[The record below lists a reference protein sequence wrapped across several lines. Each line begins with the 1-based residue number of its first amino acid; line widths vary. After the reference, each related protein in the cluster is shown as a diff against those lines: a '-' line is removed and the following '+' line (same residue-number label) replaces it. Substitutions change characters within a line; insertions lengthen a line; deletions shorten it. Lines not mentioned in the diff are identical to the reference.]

1 MRGFSSRAVVGL
13 RAIIEIMKRV
23 VVLGS
28 GFAGMQAVVELERL
42 FRHSPEYEILLIS
55 DQNFVLFTP
64 LLPQIASSQI
74 DPRHIAQ
81 AIRDVRGRRRFRFL
95 RSTVRSIDLQNQRL
109 ETADGPIEYDSLVV
123 ALGSRTNYFNTP
135 GAREHTYDF
144 KTLEDSMVLR
154 EHILDLCEHA
164 DHVADAA
171 DRRRLLTIAV
181 VGGGYTGVELLT
193 DLRDFLFDYA
203 ARFYRGL
210 TRDSFRLV
218 LIEATDS
225 ILGGIHP
232 KLRTHAMQRLGR
244 EGIEILYKSRV
255 TQCFE
260 HAVEINGSEQ
270 LPAGTVVWTAG
281 VRAHELVE
289 SLPGPHD
296 RAGRACVNEH
306 LQLDDHPE
314 VFVLGDSAV
323 AADAGLREDAPQVA
337 PVAIGHGRIAARNI
351 AHRERGEPLEAYRYV
366 SEGMLVSL
374 GARDAVVSVAGIQV
388 HGYFAWLF
396 WNAVHL
402 YKLVSL
408 KKQFQVFADW
418 SLATIF
424 PRDAAIIRRPR
435 DCKLCEAANAARTS
449 AETKRASTA

>member
-1 MRGFSSRAVVGL
+1 
-13 RAIIEIMKRV
+13 MKRL

-28 GFAGMQAVVELERL
+28 GFAGMQAVVELNRL
-42 FRHSPEYEILLIS
+42 FRNARDYEILLIS

-95 RSTVRSIDLQNQRL
+95 RSTVQSIDLPNRRIG
-109 ETADGPIEYDSLVV
+109 TVAGPVTYDSLVI
-123 ALGSRTNYFNTP
+123 ALGSRTNFFNTP

-144 KTLEDSMVLR
+144 KTLEDSVVLR

-164 DHVADAA
+164 DHVAEAA
-171 DRRRLLTIAV
+171 ERRRLLTIAV

-193 DLRDFLFDYA
+193 DLQDFLFNYA
-203 ARFYRGL
+203 ARYYRGIS
-210 TRDSFRLV
+210 RDSFRLL
-218 LIEATDS
+218 LIEATGY
-225 ILGGIHP
+225 ILASTHP
-232 KLRTHAMQRLGR
+232 KLRDHAMKRLRR
-244 EGIEILYKSRV
+244 EGIEIRYDARV
-255 TQCFE
+255 TRCFE
-260 HAVEINGSEQ
+260 DGVEINGAEKI
-270 LPAGTVVWTAG
+270 PAATVVWTAG
-281 VRAHELVE
+281 VRAHKLVE

-296 RAGRACVNEH
+296 RAGRACVNKN
-306 LQLDDHPE
+306 LQLENFPE
-314 VFVLGDSAV
+314 VFVAGDSAV
-323 AADAGLREDAPQVA
+323 ASSEPGAPQVA
-337 PVAIGHGRIAARNI
+337 PVAIAHGKVAARNI
-351 AHRERGEPLEAYRYV
+351 AHRERNERLESYRYV
-366 SEGMLVSL
+366 SQGMLVSL
-374 GARDAVVSVAGIQV
+374 GSRDAVVSVVGFQV

-408 KKQFQVFADW
+408 KKQFQVALDW

-435 DCKLCEAANAARTS
+435 ACKLCEPAAVANPT
-449 AETKRASTA
+449 STAASPNERATPA

>member
-1 MRGFSSRAVVGL
+1 
-13 RAIIEIMKRV
+13 MKRV

-42 FRHSPEYEILLIS
+42 FGHSPDYEILLIS

-64 LLPQIASSQI
+64 LLPQIASSHI

-81 AIRDVRGRRRFRFL
+81 AIRDVRGSRRFRFL
-95 RSTVRSIDLQNQRL
+95 RSTVLSIDLQKRRVD
-109 ETADGPIEYDSLVV
+109 TVDGPIEYDSLVI
-123 ALGSRTNYFNTP
+123 ALGSRTNYFNTL

-144 KTLEDSMVLR
+144 KTLEDSVVLR
-154 EHILDLCEHA
+154 EHVLDLCEHA
-164 DHVADAA
+164 DHVADPAE
-171 DRRRLLTIAV
+171 RRRLLTIAV

-193 DLRDFLFDYA
+193 DLQDFLFNYA
-203 ARFYRGL
+203 ARYYRGL
-210 TRDSFRLV
+210 TRNSFRLV
-218 LIEATDS
+218 LIEATDG
-225 ILGGIHP
+225 ILRGIHP
-232 KLRTHAMQRLGR
+232 KLRAHAMKRLGR
-244 EGIEILYKSRV
+244 EGIEMMYKSRV
-255 TQCFE
+255 TRCFNDSI
-260 HAVEINGSEQ
+260 EINGTETLSV
-270 LPAGTVVWTAG
+270 ATVVWTAG

-289 SLPGPHD
+289 ALPGPHD
-296 RAGRACVNEH
+296 RAGRARVNEF
-306 LQLDDHPE
+306 LQLEGHPE
-314 VFVLGDSAV
+314 IFIAGDSAV
-323 AADAGLREDAPQVA
+323 ASDTGLREDPPQVA
-337 PVAIGHGRIAARNI
+337 PVAIGHGNIAARNI
-351 AHRERGEPLEAYRYV
+351 AHRERGEPLETYRYV
-366 SEGMLVSL
+366 SQGMLVSL

-435 DCKLCEAANAARTS
+435 GCKLCEANASSTS
-449 AETKRASTA
+449 TEAKCTSTA

>member
-1 MRGFSSRAVVGL
+1 
-13 RAIIEIMKRV
+13 MKRI

-28 GFAGMQAVVELERL
+28 GFAGMEAAVDLERL
-42 FRHSPEYEILLIS
+42 FRHSPDYEILLIS

-81 AIRDVRGRRRFRFL
+81 AIRDVRGSRRFRFL
-95 RSTVRSIDLQNQRL
+95 RSTVHAIDLQSRSVST
-109 ETADGPIEYDSLVV
+109 TAAPISYDSLVI

-135 GAREHTYDF
+135 GAREHTHDF
-144 KTLEDSMVLR
+144 KTLEDAIVLR
-154 EHILDLCEHA
+154 EHILDLLEHA
-164 DHVADAA
+164 DHVRDLQE
-171 DRRRLLTIAV
+171 RKRLLTIAV

-193 DLRDFLFDYA
+193 DLQDFLFNYA
-203 ARFYRGL
+203 ARYYRGL
-210 TRDSFRLV
+210 THDSFRLV
-218 LIEATDS
+218 LIEATGS

-232 KLRTHAMQRLGR
+232 KLRDHAMKRLGH

-260 HAVEINGSEQ
+260 NIVEINGSERIS
-270 LPAGTVVWTAG
+270 AATVVWTAG
-281 VRAHELVE
+281 VRAPDLVE
-289 SLPGPHD
+289 ALPGPHD
-296 RAGRACVNEH
+296 RAGRACVNAH
-306 LQLDDHPE
+306 LQLENYPE
-314 VFVLGDSAV
+314 VFVLGDSSV
-323 AADAGLREDAPQVA
+323 AQDGELRENVPQVA
-337 PVAIGHGRIAARNI
+337 PVAISHGKLAARNV
-351 AHRERGEPLEAYRYV
+351 AHRERGEPLESYRYV

-374 GARDAVVSVAGIQV
+374 GARDAVVSIGGIQV

-408 KKQFQVFADW
+408 KKQFQVAADW

-424 PRDAAIIRRPR
+424 PRDTAIIRRPR
-435 DCKLCEAANAARTS
+435 TCKLCENASAVKAESVPGTSPPTNRAAS
-449 AETKRASTA
+449 A

>member
-1 MRGFSSRAVVGL
+1 MS
-13 RAIIEIMKRV
+13 MKRV

-28 GFAGMQAVVELERL
+28 GFAGMQAVVEIERL
-42 FRHSPEYEILLIS
+42 FRNAPDYEILLIS
-55 DQNFVLFTP
+55 DQNLVLFTP

-95 RSTVRSIDLQNQRL
+95 RSAVRSIDLQNRCL
-109 ETADGPIEYDSLVV
+109 ETAAGPISYDSLVL

-144 KTLEDSMVLR
+144 KTLEDSVVLR
-154 EHILDLCEHA
+154 EHVLDLCEHA
-164 DHVADAA
+164 DHIADAA
-171 DRRRLLTIAV
+171 ERRRLLTIAV

-193 DLRDFLFDYA
+193 DLQDFLFNYA
-203 ARFYRGL
+203 ARYYRGL
-210 TRDSFRLV
+210 THDSFRLV

-225 ILGGIHP
+225 ILGSIHP
-232 KLRTHAMQRLGR
+232 KLRAHAMKRLGR
-244 EGIEILYKSRV
+244 EGIEILYHSRV
-255 TQCFE
+255 TRCFE
-260 HAVEINGSEQ
+260 ESLEINHAEK
-270 LPAGTVVWTAG
+270 LPVATVVWTAG
-281 VRAHELVE
+281 VRSHELVE
-289 SLPGPHD
+289 ALPGPHD
-296 RAGRACVNEH
+296 RAGRAHVNEY
-306 LQLDDHPE
+306 LQLENYPD
-314 VFVLGDSAV
+314 VFVAGDSAV
-323 AADAGLREDAPQVA
+323 ASSEMGAPQVA
-337 PVAIGHGRIAARNI
+337 PVAIAHGKIAARNI
-351 AHRERGEPLEAYRYV
+351 AHRERGEPLESYRYV
-366 SEGMLVSL
+366 SQGMLVSL

-408 KKQFQVFADW
+408 KKQFQVALDW

-435 DCKLCEAANAARTS
+435 GCKLCEAAGNAPS
-449 AETKRASTA
+449 ASPSSPAAASETKRATTA

>member
-1 MRGFSSRAVVGL
+1 
-13 RAIIEIMKRV
+13 MKRI

-42 FRHSPEYEILLIS
+42 FHRDANYEILLVS

-95 RSTVRSIDLQNQRL
+95 RSTVQSLDLANRRV
-109 ETADGPIEYDSLVV
+109 ETTAGPVAYDSLVI

-135 GAREHTYDF
+135 GARENTFDF
-144 KTLEDSMVLR
+144 KTLEDAVVLR

-164 DHVADAA
+164 DHVADPAE
-171 DRRRLLTIAV
+171 RRRLLTIAV

-193 DLRDFLFDYA
+193 DLQDFLFNYA
-203 ARFYRGL
+203 ARRYRGI
-210 TRDSFRLV
+210 TRDSFRLL
-218 LIEATDS
+218 LIEATDK
-225 ILGGIHP
+225 ILATIHP
-232 KLRTHAMQRLGR
+232 KLRAHAMHRLGR
-244 EGIEILYKSRV
+244 EGIEIRYNSRV
-255 TQCFE
+255 TQVFDGGI
-260 HAVEINGSEQ
+260 EINGADKI
-270 LPAGTVVWTAG
+270 PAATVVWTAG

-289 SLPGPHD
+289 ALPGPHD
-296 RAGRACVNEH
+296 RAGRACVNEY
-306 LQLDDHPE
+306 LQLESFPE
-314 VFVLGDSAV
+314 VFVAGDSAV
-323 AADAGLREDAPQVA
+323 AADVSLREEAPQVA
-337 PVAIGHGRIAARNI
+337 PVAISHGKLAARNI
-351 AHRERGEPLEAYRYV
+351 AHRERKQPLESYRYV

-374 GARDAVVSVAGIQV
+374 GARDAVVSVAGLQV

-408 KKQFQVFADW
+408 KKQFQVAADW
-418 SLATIF
+418 ALATIF

-435 DCKLCEAANAARTS
+435 ACKFCEKAAGEAS
-449 AETKRASTA
+449 RASTA

>member
-1 MRGFSSRAVVGL
+1 
-13 RAIIEIMKRV
+13 MKRV

-42 FRHSPEYEILLIS
+42 FRHSPEYEILLVS

-64 LLPQIASSQI
+64 LLPQITSSQI

-81 AIRDVRGRRRFRFL
+81 AIRDVRGSRRFRFL
-95 RSTVRSIDLQNQRL
+95 RSTVRSIDLQNRSL
-109 ETADGPIEYDSLVV
+109 DTTTGPIAYDSLVI

-144 KTLEDSMVLR
+144 KTLEDSMSLR
-154 EHILDLCEHA
+154 EHVLDLCEHA

-171 DRRRLLTIAV
+171 ERRRLLTIAV

-193 DLRDFLFDYA
+193 DLQDFLFNYA

-232 KLRTHAMQRLGR
+232 KLRAHAMKRLGR
-244 EGIEILYKSRV
+244 EGIEILYHSRV

-260 HAVEINGSEQ
+260 HAVEINGAEK
-270 LPAGTVVWTAG
+270 LPVGTVVWTAG
-281 VRAHELVE
+281 VRAPELVE
-289 SLPGPHD
+289 ALPGPHD
-296 RAGRACVNEH
+296 RAGRARVNEH
-306 LQLDDHPE
+306 LQLEDYPE

-323 AADAGLREDAPQVA
+323 AADASLHENVSQVA
-337 PVAIGHGRIAARNI
+337 PVAIGHGKVAARNI
-351 AHRERGEPLEAYRYV
+351 AHRERGEPLESYRYV

-374 GARDAVVSVAGIQV
+374 GARDAVVSVGGIQV

-408 KKQFQVFADW
+408 KKQFQVALDW

-435 DCKLCEAANAARTS
+435 GCKLCEAGNAARTS
-449 AETKRASTA
+449 AGAKRAGTA

>member
-1 MRGFSSRAVVGL
+1 
-13 RAIIEIMKRV
+13 MKRV
-23 VVLGS
+23 AVLGS

-42 FRHSPEYEILLIS
+42 FRRAPEYEVLLIS

-81 AIRDVRGRRRFRFL
+81 AIRDVRGSRRFRFL
-95 RSTVRSIDLQNQRL
+95 RSTVRSIDLQNRRL
-109 ETADGPIEYDSLVV
+109 ETAAGPIAYDALVI

-144 KTLEDSMVLR
+144 KTLEDSVVLR

-164 DHVADAA
+164 DHIAEAEE
-171 DRRRLLTIAV
+171 RRRLLTIAV

-193 DLRDFLFDYA
+193 DLQDFLFNYA
-203 ARFYRGL
+203 ARYYRGL
-210 TRDSFRLV
+210 SRDSFRLA

-232 KLRTHAMQRLGR
+232 KLRTHAMKRLGR
-244 EGIEILYKSRV
+244 EGIEILYHSRV
-255 TQCFE
+255 TRCFE
-260 HAVEINGSEQ
+260 DSLEINRAEK
-270 LPAGTVVWTAG
+270 LPVATVVWTAG

-289 SLPGPHD
+289 ALPGPHD
-296 RAGRACVNEH
+296 RAGRACVNEY
-306 LQLDDHPE
+306 LQLENYSE
-314 VFVLGDSAV
+314 VFIAGDSAV
-323 AADAGLREDAPQVA
+323 AHDADAPQVA
-337 PVAIGHGRIAARNI
+337 PVAIGHGKIAARNI

-366 SEGMLVSL
+366 SQGMLVSL

-408 KKQFQVFADW
+408 KKQFQVALDW

-435 DCKLCEAANAARTS
+435 GCKLCEAAANAASVSPAS
-449 AETKRASTA
+449 AAAASETKRATTA

>member
-1 MRGFSSRAVVGL
+1 
-13 RAIIEIMKRV
+13 MKRV

-28 GFAGMQAVVELERL
+28 GFAGMQAVIELEYP

-81 AIRDVRGRRRFRFL
+81 AIRDVRGRRHFRFL
-95 RSTVRSIDLQNQRL
+95 RSTVRSIDLQNRRL
-109 ETADGPIEYDSLVV
+109 ETTDGSIEYELLVV

-135 GAREHTYDF
+135 GAREYAFDF
-144 KTLEDSMVLR
+144 KTLEESMILR

-164 DHVADAA
+164 DHVAEAA
-171 DRRRLLTIAV
+171 DRKRLLTIAV

-232 KLRTHAMQRLGR
+232 KLRAHAMKRLGR

-270 LPAGTVVWTAG
+270 LPAATVVWTAG

-289 SLPGPHD
+289 TLPGPHD
-296 RAGRACVNEH
+296 RAGRACVNEY
-306 LQLDDHPE
+306 LQLEGYSE

-323 AADAGLREDAPQVA
+323 APDANAPQVA
-337 PVAIGHGRIAARNI
+337 PVAIGHGKVAARNI

-374 GARDAVVSVAGIQV
+374 GARDAVVSVAGIQI

-408 KKQFQVFADW
+408 KKQFQVAADW

-435 DCKLCEAANAARTS
+435 GCKLCEAANASRPS
-449 AETKRASTA
+449 ADAKRASRA

>member
-1 MRGFSSRAVVGL
+1 
-13 RAIIEIMKRV
+13 MKRV

-28 GFAGMQAVVELERL
+28 GFGGMQAVVELERL
-42 FRHSPEYEILLIS
+42 FRDSPEYEILLIS

-64 LLPQIASSQI
+64 LLPQIASSHI

-81 AIRDVRGRRRFRFL
+81 AVRDVRGHRRFRFL
-95 RSTVRSIDLQNQRL
+95 RSAVRSIDLQNRRL
-109 ETADGPIEYDSLVV
+109 ETTGGPIGYDSLVI

-144 KTLEDSMVLR
+144 KTLEDSVVLR
-154 EHILDLCEHA
+154 EHVLDLCEHA
-164 DHVADAA
+164 DHVADVAE
-171 DRRRLLTIAV
+171 RRRLLTIAV

-193 DLRDFLFDYA
+193 DLQDFLFNYA
-203 ARFYRGL
+203 ARYYRGL

-232 KLRTHAMQRLGR
+232 KLRAHAMKRLGR

-260 HAVEINGSEQ
+260 HAVEINGSGQ

-296 RAGRACVNEH
+296 RAGRARVNEY
-306 LQLDDHPE
+306 LQLENYPE
-314 VFVLGDSAV
+314 VFIAGDSAV
-323 AADAGLREDAPQVA
+323 ASSEADAPQVA
-337 PVAIGHGRIAARNI
+337 PVAIGHGKIAARNI
-351 AHRERGEPLEAYRYV
+351 AHRERGEPLEPYRYV
-366 SEGMLVSL
+366 SQGMLVSL

-408 KKQFQVFADW
+408 KKQFQVAADW
-418 SLATIF
+418 ALATIF

-435 DCKLCEAANAARTS
+435 RCKLCEAGSAPSTS
-449 AETKRASTA
+449 TEAKRASSG

>member
-1 MRGFSSRAVVGL
+1 MA
-13 RAIIEIMKRV
+13 MKRL

-28 GFAGMQAVVELERL
+28 GFAGMQAVVELNRL
-42 FRHSPEYEILLIS
+42 FRHAADYEILLIS

-95 RSTVRSIDLQNQRL
+95 RSTVRSVDLPSRRID
-109 ETADGPIEYDSLVV
+109 TVAGPITYDSLVI
-123 ALGSRTNYFNTP
+123 ALGSRTNFFNTP

-144 KTLEDSMVLR
+144 KTLEDSVVVR

-164 DHVADAA
+164 DHVAELAE
-171 DRRRLLTIAV
+171 RRRLLTIAV

-193 DLRDFLFDYA
+193 DLQDFLFNYA

-210 TRDSFRLV
+210 SRDSFRLI
-218 LIEATDS
+218 LIEATGY
-225 ILGGIHP
+225 ILAGIHP
-232 KLRTHAMQRLGR
+232 TLRDHAMRRLSR
-244 EGIEILYKSRV
+244 EGIEILYDSRV
-255 TQCFE
+255 TRCFE
-260 HAVEINGSEQ
+260 DGVEINAAEKI
-270 LPAGTVVWTAG
+270 PAATVVWTAG

-296 RAGRACVNEH
+296 RAGRACVNEY
-306 LQLDDHPE
+306 LQLENFPE
-314 VFVLGDSAV
+314 VFVAGDSAV
-323 AADAGLREDAPQVA
+323 ASSEPGAPQVA
-337 PVAIGHGRIAARNI
+337 PVAIVHGRVAGRNV
-351 AHRERGEPLEAYRYV
+351 AHRERNERLESYRYI
-366 SEGMLVSL
+366 SRGMLVTL
-374 GARDAVVSVAGIQV
+374 GTRDAVVSIAGFQV

-396 WNAVHL
+396 WNAVHF

-408 KKQFQVFADW
+408 KKQFQVALDW

-435 DCKLCEAANAARTS
+435 ACKLCESSAAGPT
-449 AETKRASTA
+449 STAASPAASPNPPPLPG

>member
-1 MRGFSSRAVVGL
+1 
-13 RAIIEIMKRV
+13 MKRV

-42 FRHSPEYEILLIS
+42 FRHTPEYEILLIS

-64 LLPQIASSQI
+64 LLPQITSSQI

-81 AIRDVRGRRRFRFL
+81 AIRDVRGSRRFRFL
-95 RSTVRSIDLQNQRL
+95 RSTVRSIDLQNRRL
-109 ETADGPIEYDSLVV
+109 ETTDGPIEYDSLVI

-144 KTLEDSMVLR
+144 KTLEDSVVLR

-164 DHVADAA
+164 DHIADAA
-171 DRRRLLTIAV
+171 ERRRLLTIAV

-193 DLRDFLFDYA
+193 DLQDFLFNYA
-203 ARFYRGL
+203 ARYYRGL

-232 KLRTHAMQRLGR
+232 KLRAHAMKRLGR
-244 EGIEILYKSRV
+244 EGIEILYHSRV
-255 TQCFE
+255 TRCFE
-260 HAVEINGSEQ
+260 DSVEINQAEK
-270 LPAGTVVWTAG
+270 LPVATVVWTAG

-289 SLPGPHD
+289 GLPGPHD
-296 RAGRACVNEH
+296 RAGRARLNEY
-306 LQLDDHPE
+306 LQLENYPQ
-314 VFVLGDSAV
+314 VFVAGDSAV
-323 AADAGLREDAPQVA
+323 APDANAPQAA
-337 PVAIGHGRIAARNI
+337 PVAIGHGKIAARNI
-351 AHRERGEPLEAYRYV
+351 AHRERGEPLETYRYV
-366 SEGMLVSL
+366 SQGMLVSL
-374 GARDAVVSVAGIQV
+374 GARDAVVSVAGVQV

-408 KKQFQVFADW
+408 KKQFQVALDW

-435 DCKLCEAANAARTS
+435 GCKLCGAAANAAS
-449 AETKRASTA
+449 ASPAPAATASETKRASNA

>member
-1 MRGFSSRAVVGL
+1 
-13 RAIIEIMKRV
+13 MKRF

-42 FRHSPEYEILLIS
+42 FHDSPEYEILLVS

-81 AIRDVRGRRRFRFL
+81 AIRDVRGSRRFRFL
-95 RSTVRSIDLQNQRL
+95 RSTVQSINLQERSVQ
-109 ETADGPIEYDSLVV
+109 TSAGPVAYDSLVI

-135 GAREHTYDF
+135 GVREHTYDF
-144 KTLEDSMVLR
+144 KTLEDAVVLR

-171 DRRRLLTIAV
+171 ERRRLLTIAV

-193 DLRDFLFDYA
+193 DLQDFLFNYA
-203 ARFYRGL
+203 ARRYRGL
-210 TRDSFRLV
+210 SRDSFRLL
-218 LIEATDS
+218 LIEATGY
-225 ILGGIHP
+225 ILATIHP
-232 KLRTHAMQRLGR
+232 RLRAHAMRRLGR
-244 EGIEILYKSRV
+244 EGIEILYDSRV
-255 TQCFE
+255 TRCFE
-260 HAVEINGSEQ
+260 EGVEINGKEKI
-270 LPAGTVVWTAG
+270 PAATVVWTAG
-281 VRAHELVE
+281 VHAHKLVE
-289 SLPGPHD
+289 SLPGAHD
-296 RAGRACVNEH
+296 RAGRACVNEF
-306 LQLDDHPE
+306 LQLDNFPE
-314 VFVLGDSAV
+314 VFMAGDSALV
-323 AADAGLREDAPQVA
+323 PETNAPQVA
-337 PVAIGHGRIAARNI
+337 PVAIGHGKIAARNL
-351 AHRERGEPLEAYRYV
+351 AHRERNEPLESYRYI

-374 GARDAVVSVAGIQV
+374 GARDAVVSVAGFQI

-408 KKQFQVFADW
+408 KKQFQVALDW
-418 SLATIF
+418 SLATVF

-435 DCKLCEAANAARTS
+435 ACKLCEKDNAPHTPAD
-449 AETKRASTA
+449 AKRASTA

>member
-1 MRGFSSRAVVGL
+1 
-13 RAIIEIMKRV
+13 MKRV

-95 RSTVRSIDLQNQRL
+95 RTAVRSMDLQNRRL
-109 ETADGPIEYDSLVV
+109 GTTDDPIEYDSLVV

-135 GAREHTYDF
+135 GACEHTYDF
-144 KTLEDSMVLR
+144 KTLEDSVVLR

-164 DHVADAA
+164 DHVAEAA
-171 DRRRLLTIAV
+171 DRQRLLTIAV

-193 DLRDFLFDYA
+193 DLRDFLFNYA

-218 LIEATDS
+218 LIEATDG

-232 KLRTHAMQRLGR
+232 KLRAHAMKRLGR
-244 EGIEILYKSRV
+244 EGIEILYRSRV

-260 HAVEINGSEQ
+260 RAVEINGRGKM
-270 LPAGTVVWTAG
+270 PVGTVVWTAG

-289 SLPGPHD
+289 TMPGPHD
-296 RAGRACVNEH
+296 RAGRTCVNEH
-306 LQLDDHPE
+306 LQLENYPE
-314 VFVLGDSAV
+314 VFVVGDSA
-323 AADAGLREDAPQVA
+323 AAPDANAPQVA
-337 PVAIGHGRIAARNI
+337 PVAIGHGKIAARNL
-351 AHRERGEPLEAYRYV
+351 AHRERGEPLETYRYV
-366 SEGMLVSL
+366 SQGMLVSL

-408 KKQFQVFADW
+408 KKQFQVALDW

-435 DCKLCEAANAARTS
+435 CCKLCEAGNAPRTS
-449 AETKRASTA
+449 AEAKRVST

>member
-1 MRGFSSRAVVGL
+1 
-13 RAIIEIMKRV
+13 MKRI

-42 FRHSPEYEILLIS
+42 FHRDADCEILLIS
-55 DQNFVLFTP
+55 EQNFVLFTP

-95 RSTVRSIDLQNQRL
+95 RSTVQSIDLANRRVD
-109 ETADGPIEYDSLVV
+109 TAAGPINYDSLVI

-135 GAREHTYDF
+135 GARENTFDF
-144 KTLEDSMVLR
+144 KTLEDAVVLR

-164 DHVADAA
+164 DHVSDAA
-171 DRRRLLTIAV
+171 ERRLLLTIAV

-193 DLRDFLFDYA
+193 DLQDFLFNYA
-203 ARFYRGL
+203 ARQYRGL
-210 TRDSFRLV
+210 TRDSFRLL
-218 LIEATDS
+218 LIEATDK
-225 ILGGIHP
+225 ILSTIHP
-232 KLRTHAMQRLGR
+232 KLRAHAMHRLSR
-244 EGIEILYKSRV
+244 EGIEIRYNSRV
-255 TQCFE
+255 TQVFE
-260 HAVEINGSEQ
+260 GGIEINGADKI
-270 LPAGTVVWTAG
+270 PAATIVWTAG
-281 VRAHELVE
+281 VRAHNLVE
-289 SLPGPHD
+289 ALPGPHD
-296 RAGRACVNEH
+296 RAGRAQVNEF
-306 LQLDDHPE
+306 LQLENFPE
-314 VFVLGDSAV
+314 VLVAGDSAV
-323 AADAGLREDAPQVA
+323 AVDMDAPQVA
-337 PVAIGHGRIAARNI
+337 PVAISHGKIAARNI
-351 AHRERGEPLEAYRYV
+351 AHRERNQPLEPYRYI
-366 SEGMLVSL
+366 SQGMLVSL

-418 SLATIF
+418 ALATVF

-435 DCKLCEAANAARTS
+435 GCKLCEAADASRIS
-449 AETKRASTA
+449 AEAKRASTA

>member
-1 MRGFSSRAVVGL
+1 
-13 RAIIEIMKRV
+13 MKRV

-42 FRHSPEYEILLIS
+42 FRHSLEYEILLIS

-95 RSTVRSIDLQNQRL
+95 RSTVCSIDLQNRRV
-109 ETADGPIEYDSLVV
+109 ETADGPIGYESLVV

-193 DLRDFLFDYA
+193 DLRDFLFEYA

-232 KLRTHAMQRLGR
+232 KLRAHAMQRLGR

-289 SLPGPHD
+289 TLPGPRD

-306 LQLDDHPE
+306 LQLENYPE
-314 VFVLGDSAV
+314 VFVAGDSAI
-323 AADAGLREDAPQVA
+323 APDANAPQVA
-337 PVAIGHGRIAARNI
+337 PVAIGHGRVAAHNI

-408 KKQFQVFADW
+408 KKQFQVVADW

-424 PRDAAIIRRPR
+424 PRDTAIIRRPR
-435 DCKLCEAANAARTS
+435 RCKLCEAADALCTT
-449 AETKRASTA
+449 AEAKRAGTA

>member
-1 MRGFSSRAVVGL
+1 MFLLAYDCAAPCDNRTV
-13 RAIIEIMKRV
+13 MKRV

-42 FRHSPEYEILLIS
+42 FRHSPGYEILLIS
-55 DQNFVLFTP
+55 NQNFVLFTP
-64 LLPQIASSQI
+64 LLPQITSSQI

-81 AIRDVRGRRRFRFL
+81 AVRDVRGNRRFGFL
-95 RSTVRSIDLQNQRL
+95 RSTVRSIDLQNRRI
-109 ETADGPIEYDSLVV
+109 ESADGPIEYDSLVI
-123 ALGSRTNYFNTP
+123 ALGSCTDYFHTP
-135 GAREHTYDF
+135 GAPEHTYDF
-144 KTLEDSMVLR
+144 KTLEDSVVLR
-154 EHILDLCEHA
+154 EHVLDLCEHA

-193 DLRDFLFDYA
+193 DLQDFLFNYA

-232 KLRTHAMQRLGR
+232 KLRAHAMKRLGR

-260 HAVEINGSEQ
+260 QAVEMNGSKR
-270 LPAGTVVWTAG
+270 LPVGTVVWTAG

-289 SLPGPHD
+289 TMPGPHD
-296 RAGRACVNEH
+296 RVGRACVNEH
-306 LQLDDHPE
+306 LQLENYPE

-323 AADAGLREDAPQVA
+323 APDANAPQIA

-408 KKQFQVFADW
+408 KKQFQVAADW
-418 SLATIF
+418 SLATMF

-435 DCKLCEAANAARTS
+435 NCKLCQAAGASRSS
-449 AETKRASTA
+449 AEARRASMT

>member
-1 MRGFSSRAVVGL
+1 
-13 RAIIEIMKRV
+13 MKRL

-28 GFAGMQAVVELERL
+28 GFAGMQAAVELERL
-42 FRHSPEYEILLIS
+42 FRHSPEYEILLVS
-55 DQNFVLFTP
+55 EQNFVLFTP

-81 AIRDVRGRRRFRFL
+81 AIRDVRGHRRFRFL
-95 RSTVRSIDLQNQRL
+95 RSTVRSIDLQNRSL
-109 ETADGPIEYDSLVV
+109 DTNAGSIIYDSLVI

-135 GAREHTYDF
+135 GAREYAFDF
-144 KTLEDSMVLR
+144 KSLEDATVLR

-164 DHVADAA
+164 DHVPELSE
-171 DRRRLLTIAV
+171 RRRLLTIAV

-193 DLRDFLFDYA
+193 DLQDFLFNYA
-203 ARFYRGL
+203 ARYYRGL

-232 KLRTHAMQRLGR
+232 KLRAHAMKRLGR
-244 EGIEILYKSRV
+244 EGIEILYHSRV

-260 HAVEINGSEQ
+260 SAVEINGEEKI
-270 LPAGTVVWTAG
+270 PAGTIVWTAG
-281 VRAHELVE
+281 VRAPDLVE
-289 SLPGPHD
+289 ALPGPHD
-296 RAGRACVNEH
+296 RAGRARVNEH
-306 LQLDDHPE
+306 LQLENYPE
-314 VFVLGDSAV
+314 VFVAGDSSV
-323 AADAGLREDAPQVA
+323 APDANAPQVA
-337 PVAIGHGRIAARNI
+337 PVAIGHGKLAARNI
-351 AHRERGEPLEAYRYV
+351 AHRERGEPLKSYRYV

-374 GARDAVVSVAGIQV
+374 GARDAVVSVGGIQV

-408 KKQFQVFADW
+408 KKQFQVAADW
-418 SLATIF
+418 ALATIF
-424 PRDAAIIRRPR
+424 PPDAAIIRRPAS
-435 DCKLCEAANAARTS
+435 CKFCEAASAANASPASPESKRATS
-449 AETKRASTA
+449 A

>member
-1 MRGFSSRAVVGL
+1 
-13 RAIIEIMKRV
+13 MKRIA
-23 VVLGS
+23 VLGS
-28 GFAGMQAVVELERL
+28 GFAGMQAAVELERL
-42 FRHSPEYEILLIS
+42 LRRSPEYEIVLVS

-81 AIRDVRGRRRFRFL
+81 AIRDVRGSRRFRFM
-95 RSTVRSIDLQNQRL
+95 RSTVYSIDLRNRSVG
-109 ETADGPIEYDSLVV
+109 TAAGPISYDSLII

-135 GAREHTYDF
+135 GTREHTFDF
-144 KTLEDSMVLR
+144 KTLEDAVVLR

-164 DHVADAA
+164 DHIPDLSE
-171 DRRRLLTIAV
+171 RQRLLTIAV

-193 DLRDFLFDYA
+193 DLQDFLYNYA
-203 ARFYRGL
+203 ARYYRGL

-232 KLRTHAMQRLGR
+232 KLRAHAMKRLSR
-244 EGIEILYKSRV
+244 EGIEILYQSRV

-260 HAVEINGSEQ
+260 NAVQINGSET
-270 LPAGTVVWTAG
+270 LSAATVVWTAG
-281 VRAHELVE
+281 VRAPDLVE
-289 SLPGPHD
+289 ALPGPHD
-296 RAGRACVNEH
+296 RAGRACVNLH
-306 LQLDDHPE
+306 LQLENYPE
-314 VFVLGDSAV
+314 VFVLGDSSV
-323 AADAGLREDAPQVA
+323 APDANAPQVA
-337 PVAIGHGRIAARNI
+337 PVAIGHGKVAARNV
-351 AHRERGEPLEAYRYV
+351 AHRERGEPLESYRYV

-374 GARDAVVSVAGIQV
+374 GARDAVVSIGGIQV

-408 KKQFQVFADW
+408 KKQFQVALDW
-418 SLATIF
+418 SLATVF
-424 PRDAAIIRRPR
+424 PRDTAIIRRPSA
-435 DCKLCEAANAARTS
+435 CKLCEAGHASRAS
-449 AETKRASTA
+449 AEAKRASTA

>member
-1 MRGFSSRAVVGL
+1 
-13 RAIIEIMKRV
+13 MKRV

-28 GFAGMQAVVELERL
+28 GFAGMQTVIELERL
-42 FRHSPEYEILLIS
+42 FRDSPVHEILLIS

-95 RSTVRSIDLQNQRL
+95 RSTICSIDVRNRRV
-109 ETADGPIEYDSLVV
+109 ETTDGPIEYDSLVI

-135 GAREHTYDF
+135 GTREHTFDF
-144 KTLEDSMVLR
+144 KSLEDSMILR

-164 DHVADAA
+164 DHVAEAA
-171 DRRRLLTIAV
+171 ERRRLLTIAV

-193 DLRDFLFDYA
+193 DLQDFLFNYA

-232 KLRTHAMQRLGR
+232 KLRAHAMQRLGR

-270 LPAGTVVWTAG
+270 IPAATVVWTAG
-281 VRAHELVE
+281 VRAPELVE
-289 SLPGPHD
+289 ALPGPHD

-306 LQLDDHPE
+306 LQLENYSD
-314 VFVLGDSAV
+314 VFVVGDSAV
-323 AADAGLREDAPQVA
+323 APDANAPQVA
-337 PVAIGHGRIAARNI
+337 PVAIGHGKIAARNV
-351 AHRERGEPLEAYRYV
+351 AHRERGEPLENYRYI

-408 KKQFQVFADW
+408 KKQFQVAADW
-418 SLATIF
+418 ALATIF

-435 DCKLCEAANAARTS
+435 GCKLCEASSSTVSAAAS
-449 AETKRASTA
+449 GAKRASSA

>member
-1 MRGFSSRAVVGL
+1 MA
-13 RAIIEIMKRV
+13 MKRV

-42 FRHSPEYEILLIS
+42 FRRSPEYEILLIS

-64 LLPQIASSQI
+64 LLPQITSSQI

-81 AIRDVRGRRRFRFL
+81 AIRDVRGNRRFRFL
-95 RSTVRSIDLQNQRL
+95 RATVCTIDLQNRRL
-109 ETADGPIEYDSLVV
+109 DTTAGPMTYDSLVI
-123 ALGSRTNYFNTP
+123 ALGSRTNYFHTP

-144 KTLEDSMVLR
+144 KTLEDSMSLR
-154 EHILDLCEHA
+154 EHVLDLCEHA

-171 DRRRLLTIAV
+171 ERRRLLTIAV

-193 DLRDFLFDYA
+193 DLQDFLFNYA

-232 KLRTHAMQRLGR
+232 KLRAHAMKRLGR
-244 EGIEILYKSRV
+244 EGIEILYRSRV

-260 HAVEINGSEQ
+260 HAVEINGEEK
-270 LPAGTVVWTAG
+270 LPVGTVVWTAG
-281 VRAHELVE
+281 VRASKLAET
-289 SLPGPHD
+289 LPGPHD

-306 LQLDDHPE
+306 LQLENYPE

-323 AADAGLREDAPQVA
+323 APDADAPQVA
-337 PVAIGHGRIAARNI
+337 PVAIGHGKVAARNI
-351 AHRERGEPLEAYRYV
+351 AHRERGEPLESYHYV

-374 GARDAVVSVAGIQV
+374 GARDAVVSVGGIQV

-408 KKQFQVFADW
+408 KKQFQVALDW

-435 DCKLCEAANAARTS
+435 ACKLCEASNAAPAS
-449 AETKRASTA
+449 VEAKRAGMA